1 MIFFKLLDH
10 ELDLKH
16 GGLIYLFVFFS
27 TILFIFSTIYHTFNC
42 ISNDVC
48 SCCYKLDLMGIM
60 FELIATTIAS
70 IFYMFHEYENIQRI
84 YIYIFLIIGALT
96 ITMSLFDYF
105 ISAKLN
111 LFLMLLYAFLFLL
124 SFMSCVH
131 WSMIANINEVQIISK
146 YVLSGYL
153 SLFIGFIFFFAKFPE
168 CYMRNKTVDYFFQS
182 HTLWHISTTMSIIFY
197 YLMLSNYY
205 TLLYGKHLIK

>member
-1 MIFFKLLDH
+1 
-10 ELDLKH
+10 
-16 GGLIYLFVFFS
+16 
-27 TILFIFSTIYHTFNC
+27 
-42 ISNDVC
+42 
-48 SCCYKLDLMGIM
+48 MGIM

-70 IFYMFHEYENIQRI
+70 LYYMFHEFETIRKI
-84 YIYIFLIIGALT
+84 YIYGFLIIGLLT
-96 ITMSLFDYF
+96 ITLSLFDYF

-111 LFLMLLYAFLFLL
+111 MFLMLLYAGLFLM

-153 SLFIGFIFFFAKFPE
+153 SLFVGFIFFFAKFPE
-168 CYMRNKTVDYFFQS
+168 CSFQSKTVDYFFQS
-182 HTLWHISTTMSIIFY
+182 HTLWHLSTTLCIVFY

-205 TLLYGKHLIK
+205 ALLYGKPLVK